1 MTQVTN
7 RETRTIKLLQTI
19 LAACP
24 HANAWRFSNGTAT
37 VRERTDD
44 SILLAYNDGAFQVLH
59 RPPGD
64 GDPPAAIFA
73 PDLASARRNLA
84 REQLRFAQPR
94 RPIRNQSAVSR
105 TSDRIFRDSLRGREE
120 PRHKIAVSARR
131 GDDRRERIDRR
142 QPLHI
147 RFQRAHLGLR
157 VEHAK
162 KIARP
167 QSQLRRRYE
176 RIEKLRGELAL
187 DRRTGREVER
197 IKIPVASD
205 GQFTTP

>member
-120 PRHKIAVSARR
+120 PRHKIAVRSEERR
-131 GDDRRERIDRR
+131 VGKES
-142 QPLHI
+142 
-147 RFQRAHLGLR
+147 
-157 VEHAK
+157 
-162 KIARP
+162 RP
-167 QSQLRRRYE
+167 RWSPYH
-176 RIEKLRGELAL
+176 
-187 DRRTGREVER
+187 
-197 IKIPVASD
+197 
-205 GQFTTP
+205 